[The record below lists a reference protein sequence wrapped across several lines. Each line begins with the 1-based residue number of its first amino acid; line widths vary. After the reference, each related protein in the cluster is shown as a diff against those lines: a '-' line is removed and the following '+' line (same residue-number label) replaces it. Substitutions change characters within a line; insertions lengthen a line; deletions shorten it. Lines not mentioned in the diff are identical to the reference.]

1 MTVVTH
7 LAIGPEDHG
16 VVIFAHW
23 LARNTGTR
31 YVHLAEVGHF
41 DERLVRGTD
50 LVHLHY
56 TEALYAPHTTAAAQV
71 FRRLRD
77 RLPARVS
84 VTLHDLPDPADES
97 ARYRRRSDSY
107 GSVVA
112 AVDMV
117 CVSSRH
123 EADLLQRFSDVPASV
138 IPLPISDTSPILTE
152 DRPRPDAEVAVFGF
166 VYPGKGHEH
175 VLRHLPAGVG
185 LTALGRVADGHDA
198 FVADLARQAKNTKK
212 CFNITGFV
220 PEEELKQRLR
230 RVAVPVVPATAISA
244 SGSLNTWIGAGR
256 RPLVAEGAYAHEIG
270 ESCPGIITLYRPD
283 ELGPAIRN
291 AMHHPDSTWLEQP
304 PPRNRTEKAVAE
316 AYLRVFTNREVVPA

>member
-1 MTVVTH
+1 MTAVTH

-23 LARNTGTR
+23 LARSTGAR
-31 YVHLAEVGHF
+31 YVHLTDVGRF
-41 DERLVRGTD
+41 DEHLVRGAD

-56 TEALYAPHTTAAAQV
+56 TEALYAPHTTAAAQA

-84 VTLHDLPDPADES
+84 VTLHDLPDPSDES

-112 AVDMV
+112 AVDVV

-123 EADLLQRFSDVPASV
+123 EADLLQKFSGVTANV
-138 IPLPISDTSPILTE
+138 IPLPISDTSPIPGE
-152 DRPRPDAEVAVFGF
+152 DRPRPNPEVAVFGF

-175 VLRHLPAGVG
+175 VLRHLPAGLG

-198 FVADLARQAKNTKK
+198 LVADLARQAHDMNKRLRV
-212 CFNITGFV
+212 TGFV
-220 PEEELKQRLR
+220 PEGELNQRLR

-256 RPLVAEGAYAHEIG
+256 RPLVADGPYAREIAEG
-270 ESCPGIITLYRPD
+270 CPGIITLYRPD
-283 ELGPAIRN
+283 QLGPAIRN
-291 AMHHPDSTWLEQP
+291 ALLHPDSTWLERP
-304 PPRNRTEKAVAE
+304 PPRDRTEKAVAE
-316 AYLRVFTNREVVPA
+316 AYLRVFASREVVPA